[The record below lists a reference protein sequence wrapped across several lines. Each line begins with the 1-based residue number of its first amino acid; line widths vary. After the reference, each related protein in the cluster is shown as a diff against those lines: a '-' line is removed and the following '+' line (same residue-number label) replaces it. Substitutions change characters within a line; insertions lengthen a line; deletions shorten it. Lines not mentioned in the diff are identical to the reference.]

1 MRILSLKLLHI
12 SWQDEEDDQVESDED
27 EDEIS
32 IGDTSDT
39 GSSGED
45 RGARL
50 SFDTREA
57 VLGRG
62 AELGQ
67 LDHHGF
73 DCHDMGE
80 SPGGGEGCG
89 DGVCV
94 QAPPLCPCCS

>member
-1 MRILSLKLLHI
+1 MHI

-27 EDEIS
+27 EIS
-32 IGDTSDT
+32 IGGTSDT

-67 LDHHGF
+67 LDQHGF

-80 SPGGGEGCG
+80 SPGGGQGCG

-94 QAPPLCPCCS
+94 QAPPRCPCCS

>member
-32 IGDTSDT
+32 IGGTSYT

-62 AELGQ
+62 AELGT
-67 LDHHGF
+67 DGF

-80 SPGGGEGCG
+80 SPGGAR
-89 DGVCV
+89 VVVTLCV
-94 QAPPLCPCCS
+94 QAPPRCPCCS